1 MLPILYYLPVS
12 PWSLKARCALRL
24 RRVQVEERVYV
35 PLVGEPALRLRMA
48 RFSGRVTVP
57 VLFTDEGVL
66 SDSFDIARYAERRG
80 EGPSLITPAHAAA
93 VEAFNA
99 SSERLLSAGRV
110 CSMLHV
116 AANPAAALESLPRT
130 TGKLLGS
137 RGARAAVSAFN
148 AKYGI
153 VHGGEI
159 SATANMRHE
168 LLGLRAALSDG
179 RTYLLGDFS
188 YADVAMGLALQLVSP
203 LPDSPMEA
211 ASQRAATHE
220 ALAAEF
226 TDLLAWR
233 DAVHASRGLLP
244 LKTPQRRR

>member
-1 MLPILYYLPVS
+1 MLPILYYMPVS

-24 RRVQVEERVYV
+24 RKVQVEERVYV

-66 SDSFDIARYAERRG
+66 SDSFDIARYAERHG
-80 EGPSLITPAHAAA
+80 EGPSLIAPAHAVA

-99 SSERLLSAGRV
+99 SSERLLNAGRM
-110 CSMLHV
+110 CSMLRV
-116 AANPAAALESLPRT
+116 AEDPAAALESLPRT
-130 TGKLLGS
+130 TGKLLGQ

-153 VHGGEI
+153 SHGGEI
-159 SATANMRHE
+159 AATANMRHE
-168 LLGLRAALSDG
+168 LMGLRAALSDG
-179 RTYLLGDFS
+179 RAYLLGDFS
-188 YADVAMGLALQLVSP
+188 YADVAMALGLQLVMP

-220 ALAAEF
+220 VLAAEF
-226 TDLLAWR
+226 ADLLAWR
-233 DAVHASRGLLP
+233 DAVHANHGLLP
-244 LKTPQRRR
+244 VKVPARKR